1 MNFNTKVFN
10 TGFQKNLKG
19 PKMADVIQ
27 VHLPADITPVLD
39 EIKAVRAANFEPTTY
54 KAIVIDA
61 LKEMHSKIKEQ
72 Q

>member
-1 MNFNTKVFN
+1 
-10 TGFQKNLKG
+10 
-19 PKMADVIQ
+19 MADVIQ

-54 KAIVIDA
+54 KSIVIDA

>member
-1 MNFNTKVFN
+1 
-10 TGFQKNLKG
+10 
-19 PKMADVIQ
+19 MADIIQ

-39 EIKAVRAANFEPTTY
+39 EIKAARAANFEPTTY

>member
-1 MNFNTKVFN
+1 
-10 TGFQKNLKG
+10 
-19 PKMADVIQ
+19 MADVIQ
-27 VHLPADITPVLD
+27 VHLPADITTVLD

>member
-1 MNFNTKVFN
+1 MLDYEEL
-10 TGFQKNLKG
+10 QKDA
-19 PKMADVIQ
+19 KMAETIQ
-27 VHLPADITPVLD
+27 VHLPTEITPILA
-39 EIKAVRAANFEPTTY
+39 EIRSARAAKFEPTTN